1 MVAAEGGKLRQTLQ
15 KAEELEKEFRQYAG
29 QAQNRDIREMF
40 MSMANQ
46 MGDIIPKLKG
56 RVEHM
61 GGVEF

>member
-29 QAQNRDIREMF
+29 QAQNPDIREMF

>member
-1 MVAAEGGKLRQTLQ
+1 MVAAEGGKLKQTLQ

-29 QAQNRDIREMF
+29 QAQNPDVREMF

>member
-1 MVAAEGGKLRQTLQ
+1 MVAADGSKMRQTLQ
-15 KAEELEKEFRQYAG
+15 KAEELEREFRQYAG
-29 QAQNRDIREMF
+29 EAHNPHVREMF